1 MNRLAKQFLLSEYD
15 RVAEA
20 HFKSIE
26 AISTFFRYYLLIMA
40 VPGAAVAALV
50 QLGLSGQL
58 GLPLALCLL
67 VVAFTGLG
75 VCSYVTNLR
84 LDTLL
89 YARTINGVRRA
100 CYDQWDIP
108 LEEKLR
114 LRVLPWS
121 PSRPEYF
128 EGSYFLPVVLVF
140 GLIDSS
146 YIALATWLSWKTA
159 WPCIVTFCVFF
170 LVHVL
175 LYRDLADIRAHRF
188 LRSYAIGVDID
199 GVLNL
204 QTQHFVKYLNSNEG
218 LGVHEADIVVMPVHD
233 QTGLVITR
241 EQEHRVFNNPDYWAT
256 MPPVPGAA
264 EVLKKLH
271 NEYGLEIV
279 VCTSR
284 PWPDPGTKQQ
294 LGDFSR
300 VLRERVVPCRGLTDL
315 DASAQR
321 RLMRRH
327 TKQWLDANGFTYQK
341 LYLDKGSDAA
351 YEPDVAQVNRFEV
364 ARKRDIRYF
373 VEDYLKKAVKLSYI
387 CDVVFLI
394 SHPYNQPH
402 ESLGPAE
409 NRRRSNLPD
418 NLVRVTSWNDIYQ
431 YLTWLL

>member
-1 MNRLAKQFLLSEYD
+1 MNRLVKQFLLSEYD

-40 VPGAAVAALV
+40 VPGAAVAALA
-50 QLGLSGQL
+50 QLGLSTQL

-67 VVAFTGLG
+67 VVALTGLG

-108 LEEKLR
+108 LQEKLS

-146 YIALATWLSWKTA
+146 YIALAIWLLWTTV
-159 WPCIVTFCVFF
+159 WPCIITFSAFF
-170 LVHVL
+170 LIHVL
-175 LYRDLADIRAHRF
+175 LYRELADIRAHRF

-204 QTQHFVKYLNSNEG
+204 QTQHFVEYLNRNEG
-218 LGVHEADIVVMPVHD
+218 LSVSKADIIVTPVHD
-233 QTGLVITR
+233 QAGLGVTR
-241 EQEHRVFNNPDYWAT
+241 EQEHKVFNNPDYWAT

-264 EVLKKLH
+264 KVLNKLH
-271 NEYGLEIV
+271 NEYGLDIV
-279 VCTSR
+279 ICTSR
-284 PWPDPGTKQQ
+284 PWPETKDQ
-294 LGDFSR
+294 LGAFSR
-300 VLRERVVPCRGLTDL
+300 ILLKHIASWRDIIDV
-315 DASAQR
+315 DASSQR

-327 TKQWLDANGFTYQK
+327 TREWLDRNGFTYQR

-351 YEPDVAQVNRFEV
+351 YEPDVAQVNRFEI
-364 ARKRDIRYF
+364 ARKREIRYF
-373 VEDYLKKAVKLSYI
+373 VEDELKKAVKLSYI
-387 CDVVFLI
+387 CDVVFLM
-394 SHPYNQPH
+394 SQPYNQPH
-402 ESLGPAE
+402 ESLGLAE
-409 NRRRSNLPD
+409 NHQRTNLPD
-418 NLVRVTSWNDIYQ
+418 NLVRVRDWDDIYQ
-431 YLTWLL
+431 YLTWLV